1 MHMPFHYKSVLVL
14 GLKGLKNNTLWGVTP
29 KTSAVFTGHLMIDR
43 LPPPPLPCD
52 ASFLKSKSK
61 WNCLFKGLESPL
73 ISLCYEIS
81 GLISALS
88 NSENRF

>member
-1 MHMPFHYKSVLVL
+1 MTEKQYPL
-14 GLKGLKNNTLWGVTP
+14 GSYTQDIYNFV
-29 KTSAVFTGHLMIDR
+29 SDEVFTGHNGR
-43 LPPPPLPCD
+43 PPTTLSLPLPCD
-52 ASFLKSKSK
+52 ASFLQSKCK
-61 WNCLFKGLESPL
+61 WNFLFKGLESPL